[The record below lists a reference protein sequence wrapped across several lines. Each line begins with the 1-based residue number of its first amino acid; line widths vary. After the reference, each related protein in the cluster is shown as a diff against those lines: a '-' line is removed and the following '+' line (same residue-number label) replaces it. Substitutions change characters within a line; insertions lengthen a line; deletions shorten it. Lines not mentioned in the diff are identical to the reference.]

1 MNILNLTPA
10 APDVCKQTEQLFCR
24 TRTEL
29 LVKHPLS
36 GSMALRLEPVFT
48 DDKRMPTS
56 CTDGTYLAI
65 DVSFFKRLSPAERM
79 ILIAHNVGTAHFA
92 TPNGRKPGKTSLST
106 TRRTWK
112 SISSCRKTVFPS
124 PYFHTSANGNRSRL
138 NRYANG
144 FRRKSNAAS
153 PGIFI
158 SGKNRTSPEPLPIS
172 PSPNLKPKRK
182 IRKTKTEKI
191 LRNRRIPEKRNRKT
205 RQRRKNH

>member
-10 APDVCKQTEQLFCR
+10 TPDVCKQTEQLFCS

-79 ILIAHNVGTAHFA
+79 ILIAHNVWHCALRHPERQGT
-92 TPNGRKPGKTSLST
+92 R
-106 TRRTWK
+106 
-112 SISSCRKTVFPS
+112 
-124 PYFHTSANGNRSRL
+124 ANDPFD
-138 NRYANG
+138 YAADLEVG
-144 FRRKSNAAS
+144 FRNI
-153 PGIFI
+153 GIF
-158 SGKNRTSPEPLPIS
+158 
-172 PSPNLKPKRK
+172 LK
-182 IRKTKTEKI
+182 
-191 LRNRRIPEKRNRKT
+191 
-205 RQRRKNH
+205 